1 MSCFFV
7 DYIIYSKNL
16 RNELLNRREVNTSQ
30 NTGKVKRYRPGMV
43 YLVVLIS
50 KQLGSRIYSEKGKG
64 GERTSR
70 EGKPKG
76 SGNQSGR

>member
-1 MSCFFV
+1 MSSFFV

-43 YLVVLIS
+43 YPDIFVS
-50 KQLGSRIYSEKGKG
+50 KILGS
-64 GERTSR
+64 
-70 EGKPKG
+70 
-76 SGNQSGR
+76 

>member
-43 YLVVLIS
+43 CSDIFVS
-50 KQLGSRIYSEKGKG
+50 KLLGSWIYTEKGKG

-70 EGKPKG
+70 ERESKG
-76 SGNQSGR
+76 SRNSSGW

>member
-43 YLVVLIS
+43 CSDIFVS
-50 KQLGSRIYSEKGKG
+50 KLLGS
-64 GERTSR
+64 
-70 EGKPKG
+70 
-76 SGNQSGR
+76 

>member
-1 MSCFFV
+1 MLSDYFHPSKMSGSIKIDSDPHLFNMAFDELFFV
-7 DYIIYSKNL
+7 DYITHSKNL

-50 KQLGSRIYSEKGKG
+50 K
-64 GERTSR
+64 
-70 EGKPKG
+70 
-76 SGNQSGR
+76 